1 MADLCRDVHGTKV
14 LICGMEGPAL
24 RSERDASHLLSAA
37 WAGNAT
43 CVALPIERLG
53 PDFFQLET
61 RIAGEIAQKFVNYQ
75 MRLAIVGD
83 ISSFRDQSKAL
94 RDFVSESNRGPSLWF
109 AKDWSEF
116 ESRLANE
123 QS

>member
-1 MADLCRDVHGTKV
+1 MADLCREVHGATV
-14 LICGMEGPAL
+14 LVCGIEGSAL
-24 RSERDASHLLSAA
+24 RNERDASHFLSAA

-53 PDFFQLET
+53 PDFFQLHT
-61 RIAGEIAQKFVNYQ
+61 RMAGEIAQKFVNYHI
-75 MRLAIVGD
+75 RLAIVGD
-83 ISSFRDQSKAL
+83 ISSFQNQSKAL
-94 RDFVSESNRGPSLWF
+94 RDFVFESNRGQSLWF